1 MKINDYTER
10 SFIFVFKRDFETY
23 YESSFLIVSPH
34 RGHRM
39 ISGKKLDR
47 AKYSSK
53 KPIQRYIFLFCA

>member
-10 SFIFVFKRDFETY
+10 SFIFIFKRDFETD
-23 YESSFLIVSPH
+23 YESSFLIVS

-39 ISGKKLDR
+39 ISGKKLNR

-53 KPIQRYIFLFCA
+53 KSIRRYIFLFYA